1 LGFEW
6 VPAQGMLLRVG
17 EEAGRVPRHRP
28 HFFLAFVT
36 KCTISKYEIF
46 RSRAD
51 EADENDLGDRRKG
64 GSSLYAL
71 GRHLLVELHGCHPDL
86 LKKVDVVKDILVGA
100 ARACG
105 ATIVDVTFHEFNPFG
120 VSGVVVIAESH
131 LSIHTWPEYRYAAVD
146 IFTCGEVIKPE
157 LAVTYIASRFRCRA
171 PSVVEMKRGMIPGAA
186 GKLAHKVTTDEKF
199 HDSTPDAAQ
208 ELSLVH

>member
-1 LGFEW
+1 
-6 VPAQGMLLRVG
+6 VN
-17 EEAGRVPRHRP
+17 
-28 HFFLAFVT
+28 
-36 KCTISKYEIF
+36 
-46 RSRAD
+46 